1 MTRFNPEV
9 WPRAERTSVTGA
21 SRTTTVDRRCSKQF
35 WTSSTTGRQS
45 LMATTYT
52 QIRYLHGFTS
62 DHRTTAIELRCSQ
75 IIGLNNSQAWSQP
88 TVHERQ
94 PHFRNGGPGGTGGFT
109 PVRWEPIPLLPPPSI
124 ISCPLLSLLFLSLFL
139 HPPGR
144 KAATPA
150 CMQLWGTVLV

>member
-75 IIGLNNSQAWSQP
+75 IIGLNNSQARSQP

-109 PVRWEPIPLLPPPSI
+109 PVALGTNPSP
-124 ISCPLLSLLFLSLFL
+124 SFPVYSLLSSPVLTFSFLNLTS
-139 HPPGR
+139 PGR

-150 CMQLWGTVLV
+150 CS